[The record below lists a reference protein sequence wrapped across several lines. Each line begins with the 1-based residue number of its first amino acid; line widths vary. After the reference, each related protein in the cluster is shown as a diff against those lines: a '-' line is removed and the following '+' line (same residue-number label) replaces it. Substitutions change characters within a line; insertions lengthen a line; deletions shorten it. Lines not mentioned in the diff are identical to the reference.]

1 MSAIYRVYLK
11 DEILEFG
18 RKDQSGVFL
27 CQNTAFMFFSAL
39 IDQFPDMD
47 MQSFARKFQ
56 GVAYSDEIGG
66 GLSSPK
72 AVYDCLKE
80 CRNSFEMV
88 RGRDRSVYVMA
99 EKSSEFLST
108 MKKQYRAEK
117 NIPDFLP
124 AGQFSSLGEI
134 SSCPV

>member
-56 GVAYSDEIGG
+56 GWLIRTKLVG
-66 GLSSPK
+66 
-72 AVYDCLKE
+72 VCLHQKL
-80 CRNSFEMV
+80 FMIV
-88 RGRDRSVYVMA
+88 
-99 EKSSEFLST
+99 
-108 MKKQYRAEK
+108 
-117 NIPDFLP
+117 
-124 AGQFSSLGEI
+124 
-134 SSCPV
+134 